1 MALVNKPFKR
11 LLVGAAFRLRSY
23 GNICIKQTETEY
35 KMVGQYSDGIFQ
47 IEPVAKV
54 WVDSHQLKK
63 WWQRWQD
70 FMKADVTKT
79 NIRIFKLMNDE

>member
-23 GNICIKQTETEY
+23 GNICIKQSETECKLLGPY
-35 KMVGQYSDGIFQ
+35 GVPKGIVK
-47 IEPVAKV
+47 IEPTSKV

-63 WWQRWQD
+63 WWQR
-70 FMKADVTKT
+70 
-79 NIRIFKLMNDE
+79 

>member
-1 MALVNKPFKR
+1 MALVQTKFKR

-23 GNICIKQTETEY
+23 GDICIKQSESEY
-35 KMVGQYSDGIFQ
+35 KMIGRTSDGIFR

-63 WWQRWQD
+63 WRQR
-70 FMKADVTKT
+70 
-79 NIRIFKLMNDE
+79 

>member
-54 WVDSHQLKK
+54 WVDSHQLKNGGN
-63 WWQRWQD
+63 
-70 FMKADVTKT
+70 AG
-79 NIRIFKLMNDE
+79 RIWRRLMNDEHPDF

>member
-35 KMVGQYSDGIFQ
+35 KMIGQQADGIFQ

-63 WWQRWQD
+63 WWQRW
-70 FMKADVTKT
+70 
-79 NIRIFKLMNDE
+79 

>member
-35 KMVGQYSDGIFQ
+35 KMIGQYSDGIFQ

-63 WWQRWQD
+63 WWKLWQD
-70 FMKADVTKT
+70 LPKMW
-79 NIRIFKLMNDE
+79 ISLMNIQIFNSL